1 MQGSWLFASQR
12 MRWEV
17 EKHPNQ
23 SRINISAR
31 EKERRASDAD
41 SNIEWSRRSL
51 IGAIR
56 SARQLPFRNCLSR
69 VPPPHLFS
77 SATGFLPIMYEV
89 IIPPPPHAS
98 SIIISTFFFFSLW
111 LRRLLSSPLPPFFLL
126 FFSWSLF
133 FFVFV
138 PDRKPS
144 FRISETHDYWRFHSY
159 ACRTRRL
166 QRCVRV
172 PRYYATS
179 YK

>member
-1 MQGSWLFASQR
+1 MGSRGYNRRASRAHTMQGSWLFASQR

-23 SRINISAR
+23 SRINISVR

-69 VPPPHLFS
+69 VPPPPLFICHWLF
-77 SATGFLPIMYEV
+77 THYVRGNHF
-89 IIPPPPHAS
+89 PPHAS

-111 LRRLLSSPLPPFFLL
+111 LRSLLSSLFSPPPFFSS
-126 FFSWSLF
+126 FFFFLVPLF
-133 FFVFV
+133 FFC
-138 PDRKPS
+138 S
-144 FRISETHDYWRFHSY
+144 
-159 ACRTRRL
+159 
-166 QRCVRV
+166 
-172 PRYYATS
+172 
-179 YK
+179 